1 MKLIYIYILNK
12 TKFLNSQQKKCLVM
26 KQYNLLIVDDEQRFA
41 DMLAKR
47 LSLRGCHCDVCYNG
61 QQALDRVRQKNFFL
75 ILLDLRLPDIYGIEV
90 LERIKLIS
98 AMTPVVI
105 LTAHG
110 AEEDRQ
116 ACMQHGAYAFWHKPL
131 VIDELM
137 SILARIGEMC
147 P

>member
-1 MKLIYIYILNK
+1 MKRYH
-12 TKFLNSQQKKCLVM
+12 
-26 KQYNLLIVDDEQRFA
+26 LLIVDDEQRFA
-41 DMLAKR
+41 NMLAKR

-61 QQALDRVRQKNFFL
+61 QQALELIRQKDFFL

-98 AMTPVVI
+98 AMTPVII

-110 AEEDRQ
+110 TEKDRR
-116 ACMQHGAYAFWHKPL
+116 ACMQQGAYAFWHKPL
-131 VIDELM
+131 GIDELM
-137 SILARIGEMC
+137 ATLARIGETS